1 MVCRFW
7 CASNTPKVSFGHLAL
22 HQKRPRSFWCALTSR
37 PVTAPMAPLL
47 SGPMSALVAALLSA
61 LMSALTPALPPALIS
76 ALMTLL
82 TPALISA
89 LTASTGAYFRHTPK
103 YNKTNSKHTP
113 NSYGAFG
120 VTVWCHL
127 ASLLDTKKGR
137 RFGVTFGVREKRA
150 LHGFAVL
157 VWCAVWCRLV

>member
-1 MVCRFW
+1 MV
-7 CASNTPKVSFGHLAL
+7 SSL
-22 HQKRPRSFWCALTSR
+22 
-37 PVTAPMAPLL
+37 VT
-47 SGPMSALVAALLSA
+47 
-61 LMSALTPALPPALIS
+61 

-82 TPALISA
+82 TPALVSA
-89 LTASTGAYFRHTPK
+89 LTASTGAYFRLPPK
-103 YNKTNSKHTP
+103 YTKTNSKYTP

-120 VTVWCHL
+120 VTVWCQL

-137 RFGVTFGVREKRA
+137 RFGVNFGVREKRA